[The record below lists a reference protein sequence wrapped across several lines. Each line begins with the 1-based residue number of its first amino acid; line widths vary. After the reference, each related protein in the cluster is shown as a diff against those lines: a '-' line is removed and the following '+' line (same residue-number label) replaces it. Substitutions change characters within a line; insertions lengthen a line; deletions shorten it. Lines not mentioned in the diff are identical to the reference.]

1 MSKFVEPYIIV
12 NRLFY
17 DTEIVDEDTPLTYD
31 KPKTK
36 NKYYRA
42 KRRMYL
48 KDIRDIEEYK
58 YTNFDHMTNSK
69 LTRVYTDFGQIVVEM
84 GFEVLCDI
92 LNEYDKNKINIISN

>member
-17 DTEIVDEDTPLTYD
+17 DTEIVNDSSLSYEE
-31 KPKTK
+31 PKTK
-36 NKYYRA
+36 NHYYRA

-84 GFEVLCDI
+84 GFDALCDI
-92 LNEYDKNKINIISN
+92 INDYDKNKINIISN